1 MLMGSKPKAVSD
13 GVSKKMLIV
22 IVAMLAI
29 IMLPVIVVSVP
40 FSKVVITITN
50 TDTEYS
56 VTGHLGVYGA
66 GYGSNEILLTPGDER
81 VLSYSL
87 KAGTY
92 DVYLYYSF
100 ENEQQYYGGRSFSK
114 SVSLSMFETEDVQI
128 DLAR

>member
-1 MLMGSKPKAVSD
+1 MGSQPKAVSD

-22 IVAMLAI
+22 IIAMLAI
-29 IMLPVIVVSVP
+29 ILLPAILVSVP

-56 VTGHLGVYGA
+56 VTGHLSVYGA
-66 GYGSNEILLTPGDER
+66 YYGSNEILLMPGEER

-100 ENEQQYYGGRSFSK
+100 LNGSYFYDRSFRTPV
-114 SVSLSMFETEDVQI
+114 SVSMFETEEVRI
-128 DLAR
+128 ELAKW